1 MTKQSTSLEI
11 ARKKNFLGGRW
22 TEGPKRETAAP
33 RPNGTHMHHY
43 QAQRKNYKIVW
54 HGYAAVWISF
64 ENKKIGQKEVSLTG
78 LAEPTSQGERAQKE
92 HGGQE

>member
-1 MTKQSTSLEI
+1 MD
-11 ARKKNFLGGRW
+11 GR
-22 TEGPKRETAAP
+22 TPKRDRPPETAAP

-64 ENKKIGQKEVSLTG
+64 ENKKIGQKEVSLTDSQSQ
-78 LAEPTSQGERAQKE
+78 LARERELGRNMEAKNRQL
-92 HGGQE
+92 